1 MLKSNSP
8 KSPKMAYSIPWLL
21 LPTDCTHGGQRSSSK
36 GCLAALGLVCG
47 GSPGLPGPVPTCS
60 LPASPPG
67 SACNSTAYVTTCARL
82 GREPWAGFAQHWGGP
97 TAGRPCQEA
106 EQGALVEQGWQGHKG
121 RFRVGRCQRLPRL
134 FSHPRQPRAHHRS
147 GRAGAPRRR
156 ERGADRGHLVSWP
169 ETPLSWHSRRKP
181 LGTPSA
187 AFRPHG

>member
-8 KSPKMAYSIPWLL
+8 KVRRWLIPY
-21 LPTDCTHGGQRSSSK
+21 PGSSFPLTARMGARVELK
-36 GCLAALGLVCG
+36 GRLAALGLAVRREPWPSWSCAHLLHFQHLHLG
-47 GSPGLPGPVPTCS
+47 QRVVL
-60 LPASPPG
+60 
-67 SACNSTAYVTTCARL
+67 AYVTTCARL

-97 TAGRPCQEA
+97 TTGRPCQEA
-106 EQGALVEQGWQGHKG
+106 EQGALVRARLAKG
-121 RFRVGRCQRLPRL
+121 TKARFRVGRCQRLPRL

-156 ERGADRGHLVSWP
+156 EGADRAPGLAGLRL
-169 ETPLSWHSRRKP
+169 PLSWHSRRKP